1 MSDIDEVTLYAIG
14 GCTAHAIS
22 CLSHIDCKNIQVLY
36 PNPRVHNIGDY
47 EVENIGNIN
56 TVCASENH
64 IVFLTNQGKVL
75 ACGSNTYGQLGRG
88 VCGHSTFEG
97 RPVPLNLPFL
107 VKYVACGLHHTA
119 FVTTSGKL
127 YTCGNAEYGRL
138 GLGELRKCDNISK
151 RIVKPTMV
159 QFDSNNHDGS
169 PSSTFP
175 QVVYIS
181 CGSLHSAAI
190 VILNG
195 IVKKRYL
202 YTFGAG
208 NDGRLGHGNCVDQ
221 YFPTYVVPPW
231 EHSETHSS
239 GAKRMHSDSKW
250 EENLSVQKN
259 WSMKMVACGDKHTI
273 CITSSG
279 AAYSF
284 GFGGDG
290 RLGLGNEK
298 TQYKPRR
305 IISCDA
311 LNVTRRNSKKR
322 STVTLN
328 IHEKS
333 IHEEKIKTK
342 N

>member
-1 MSDIDEVTLYAIG
+1 M
-14 GCTAHAIS
+14 
-22 CLSHIDCKNIQVLY
+22 
-36 PNPRVHNIGDY
+36 
-47 EVENIGNIN
+47 
-56 TVCASENH
+56 
-64 IVFLTNQGKVL
+64 
-75 ACGSNTYGQLGRG
+75 
-88 VCGHSTFEG
+88 
-97 RPVPLNLPFL
+97 
-107 VKYVACGLHHTA
+107 
-119 FVTTSGKL
+119 
-127 YTCGNAEYGRL
+127 
-138 GLGELRKCDNISK
+138 
-151 RIVKPTMV
+151 
-159 QFDSNNHDGS
+159 
-169 PSSTFP
+169 
-175 QVVYIS
+175 
-181 CGSLHSAAI
+181 
-190 VILNG
+190 
-195 IVKKRYL
+195 KKRYL

-333 IHEEKIKTK
+333 IHEEKIKMTTIVTHAACGFRHSGVVTSEGLLFTFGRNNYGQLEYCLRYK
-342 N
+342 KRMPKLM